1 MSKFRWKDRSAA
13 IEEAISFVKL
23 GYSVE
28 EATRMIIAS
37 DRFSTGSDISDLQLR
52 RYEADVEKLAEERM
66 PKSADED
73 DRQEAEEYIPAWIRL
88 RR

>member
-1 MSKFRWKDRSAA
+1 MSKFRWKDRSGA

-28 EATRMIIAS
+28 EAARMIVAS

-66 PKSADED
+66 PKSDED
-73 DRQEAEEYIPAWIRL
+73 DRQESEEYIPAWIRL